1 MMDPHS
7 RPGQQNG
14 GGSFWSGGYGY
25 DQAGGAGGVT
35 RGTGASEPSVPTRP
49 PIIAPDTQP
58 PRTASTQP
66 SGTGP
71 GPAGG
76 GGNFTPRNSTLTP
89 VDEPSSPGS
98 LKVRFRMVLKPDK
111 EYIELNV

>member
-1 MMDPHS
+1 MDPHS
-7 RPGQQNG
+7 RPGQQDG

-35 RGTGASEPSVPTRP
+35 RGTGASEPPAPVR

-58 PRTASTQP
+58 QGTASTQP
-66 SGTGP
+66 GGMGP

-76 GGNFTPRNSTLTP
+76 GGDFTPDSTLTS

-98 LKVRFRMVLKPDK
+98 LKVRFSMVLS
-111 EYIELNV
+111 